1 MQPVLAEERWRA
13 VDSRTG
19 PTVSSLKASE
29 GSLGPRLAWEVTFS
43 TEESSETIVGA
54 CCHVCFYSGPGK
66 TPHDGGMPSQLG
78 CQWSVH
84 RKPFHSSSRSS
95 DVWIFI
101 LCLQRVASP
110 FLFWDPVPCPICLG
124 PTVPCSES
132 PASTSVCVVM
142 ECHHRKWRAA
152 APSIAQQPKSD
163 TG

>member
-1 MQPVLAEERWRA
+1 MQPVLAEEGWRA

-43 TEESSETIVGA
+43 AEESSETIVGA

-101 LCLQRVASP
+101 LCLQRVAFTFPLLGSCALPNLPWANCPLLRVTCFNFCLCGYGVPSP
-110 FLFWDPVPCPICLG
+110 KMESRSTFHCP
-124 PTVPCSES
+124 T
-132 PASTSVCVVM
+132 A
-142 ECHHRKWRAA
+142 K
-152 APSIAQQPKSD
+152 K
-163 TG
+163 